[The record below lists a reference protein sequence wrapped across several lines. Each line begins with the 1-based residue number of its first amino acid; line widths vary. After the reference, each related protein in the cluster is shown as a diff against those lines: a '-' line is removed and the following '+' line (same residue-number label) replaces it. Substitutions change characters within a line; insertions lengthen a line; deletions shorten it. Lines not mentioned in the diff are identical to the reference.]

1 MRFERD
7 EFDGLLEEVIWQEAN
22 LAAPAGIEERVMERM
37 WATRMEREMANDSVS
52 LASFAAGGREETVWA
67 SLWGGLRDLV
77 APEQLPELK
86 LKSRPVIVVDRMKER
101 RSSSATWSAV
111 ALHLLAVPLIAL
123 MVRSGVRL
131 AAPVRTVSEL
141 VVPVTPPAVVEKM
154 KSAGGG
160 GGQKGPTPVTQG
172 HLPKF
177 AEQQIVPPSAPPMEQ
192 PKISIE
198 PTVEVQRDV
207 KMASVL
213 PNIGM
218 PNSPLVG
225 TSLGGGR
232 GTGLGSGDGSGIGPG
247 YGGNIGGGPRRIGGG
262 VSAPVLVFSVE
273 PEFSEQARK
282 AKVSGNVLVN
292 LWVDERGNPSHVRVL
307 RGIGLGLDEKAVEA
321 VKQYKFKPALENGRP
336 VLVELNVDVTF
347 QIF

>member
-22 LAAPAGIEERVMERM
+22 LAAPAGLEERVMKRM
-37 WATRMEREMANDSVS
+37 WAVRMEREMTSNSVS
-52 LASFAAGGREETVWA
+52 LASFAEGGREETVWA
-67 SLWGGLRDLV
+67 SLWGGLRELV

-86 LKSRPVIVVDRMKER
+86 LKSRPVAVVDRMKEK
-101 RSSSATWSAV
+101 RSSSATWGAV
-111 ALHLLAVPLIAL
+111 ALHLLAFPLIAL
-123 MVRSGVRL
+123 MVSSGVRL
-131 AAPVRTVSEL
+131 AAPVRVVSEI
-141 VVPVTPPAVVEKM
+141 VVPVAPPLVAERD
-154 KSAGGG
+154 AGGG
-160 GGQKGPTPVTQG
+160 GGQRGPMPVTQG
-172 HLPKF
+172 HLPKV
-177 AEQQIVPPSAPPMEQ
+177 ADRQIVPPTAPPMEE
-192 PKISIE
+192 PKILME
-198 PTVEVQRDV
+198 PTIEVQHDV
-207 KMASVL
+207 KMATVL

-247 YGGNIGGGPRRIGGG
+247 YGGNIGGGPKRIGGG

-292 LWVDERGNPSHVRVL
+292 IWVDEKGNPSHVRVL
-307 RGIGLGLDEKAVEA
+307 RGIGLGLDERAVEA

-336 VLVELNVDVTF
+336 VMVELNVDVTF